1 MVGDQALS
9 WLRVDVQSPECR
21 GANTHVVVAAQSYM
35 NTVSSFFSVACSPNR
50 AKSAETLARDL
61 FAHNPFHYRSFSS
74 DFSPSSNTQDSLPIF
89 IPKRCILIARL
100 FHVPEEN
107 RVCVM
112 KCCFVKLNTHKPFL
126 VLILGSCSLQSFS

>member
-9 WLRVDVQSPECR
+9 WLRVAVQSPERR
-21 GANTHVVVAAQSYM
+21 GADTHVVVTARSYM

-50 AKSAETLARDL
+50 AMSAETLARGL
-61 FAHNPFHYRSFSS
+61 FAHNPFYYRSFPS

-89 IPKRCILIARL
+89 IPKRCILIVHL
-100 FHVPEEN
+100 FHAPEEN

-112 KCCFVKLNTHKPFL
+112 KCCFVKLSIHKPFL